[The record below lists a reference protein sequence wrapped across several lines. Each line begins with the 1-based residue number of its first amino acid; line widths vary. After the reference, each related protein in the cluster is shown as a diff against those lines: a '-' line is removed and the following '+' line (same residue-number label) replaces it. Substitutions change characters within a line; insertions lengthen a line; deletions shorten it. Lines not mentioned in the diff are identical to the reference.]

1 VKQLMDLNF
10 SKHFL
15 TLNDYFLT
23 QEEFELYRDPYTELI
38 KTIPQPKELDKYYES
53 KDYLSHDDS
62 STSFFAQCYNF
73 AKGLNLKSKTSL
85 IKKFTL
91 TGRVLDIG
99 AGVGDLI
106 GALQDCGIESV
117 GFEPSEKAR
126 QVALEKGIDLKPT
139 LEHFEINSFEL
150 ISMYHVLEHV
160 PDVEKQKEKIL
171 QLLQPKG
178 VLILALPNYESYD
191 AKFYGKYWAGYDV
204 PRHLFHFNKK
214 AVRSL
219 FEKDFEIIKMKPM
232 WLDSF
237 YVSILSSRYK
247 KSPFPFLLG
256 MFIGLLSNLTAIVT
270 KEPSSITYILKKRF

>member
-1 VKQLMDLNF
+1 MNLNF

-23 QEEFELYRDPYTELI
+23 QEKFELYQDLNTEFI
-38 KTIPQPKELDKYYES
+38 KTTPPPKELDPYYES
-53 KDYLSHDDS
+53 EDYLSHDDTA
-62 STSFFAQCYNF
+62 TSFFARCYNF
-73 AKGLNLKSKTSL
+73 AKGFNLKSKTSL
-85 IKKFTL
+85 IKEFAL
-91 TGRVLDIG
+91 NGRVLDIG
-99 AGVGDLI
+99 AGVGDLV
-106 GALQDCGIESV
+106 GALQNCGIEST
-117 GFEPSEKAR
+117 GFEPSAKAR
-126 QVALEKGIDLKPT
+126 LVAQEKGIDLHAS
-139 LEHFEINSFEL
+139 LEVFDPHSFDL

-171 QLLQPKG
+171 ELLQPNG
-178 VLILALPNYESYD
+178 VLILALPNYKSFD

-232 WLDSF
+232 WFDSF

-247 KSPFPFLLG
+247 KSLFPFFSG
-256 MFIGLLSNLTAIVT
+256 MFIGLLSNLMAMST
-270 KEPSSITYILKKRF
+270 KESSSITYILKKRF

>member
-1 VKQLMDLNF
+1 M
-10 SKHFL
+10 
-15 TLNDYFLT
+15 T
-23 QEEFELYRDPYTELI
+23 QEKFELYQDPNTELI
-38 KTIPQPKELDKYYES
+38 KTTPPPKELDPYYES
-53 KDYLSHDDS
+53 EDYLSHDDTA
-62 STSFFAQCYNF
+62 TSFFARCYNF
-73 AKGLNLKSKTSL
+73 VKGFNLKSKTSL
-85 IKKFTL
+85 IKEFAL
-91 TGRVLDIG
+91 NGRVLDIG
-99 AGVGDLI
+99 AGVGDLV
-106 GALQDCGIESV
+106 GALQNCGMEST
-117 GFEPSEKAR
+117 GFEPNAKAR
-126 QVALEKGIDLKPT
+126 LVAQEKGIDLHAS
-139 LEHFEINSFEL
+139 LEVLNPHSFDL

-171 QLLQPKG
+171 ELLQPNG

-232 WLDSF
+232 WFDSF

-247 KSPFPFLLG
+247 KSLFPFFSG
-256 MFIGLLSNLTAIVT
+256 MFIGLLSNLIAMST